1 MGSCIHIRITCPP
14 NSLDIISLDI
24 PISEIFPKLARFR
37 VVAIWMGVPQ
47 KKCEHIWSQLT
58 HSHAPITLC
67 LHVKPTYTKEM
78 LCLQI
83 ARREAKIAEREDSID
98 EFEDKYTS
106 NSEGVLN
113 GHHKVHTKRYSIM
126 YYQ

>member
-14 NSLDIISLDI
+14 NSLDTILLDI
-24 PISEIFPKLARFR
+24 PISNNFPKLARFR
-37 VVAIWMGVPQ
+37 VVAIWMGVSP
-47 KKCEHIWSQLT
+47 KKYEHIWNQLT
-58 HSHAPITLC
+58 HSHAPIILC
-67 LHVKPTYTKEM
+67 LHVKSTFTKEM

-83 ARREAKIAEREDSID
+83 ARREVEIAKREGSID

-113 GHHKVHTKRYSIM
+113 GHHKVHKKRYSIM
-126 YYQ
+126 